1 MDTFERLLDSL
12 TLEYSWKQELEN
24 VSFGFEESL
33 LTLLQ
38 LFLVDLNLG
47 SCFYLLLF
55 RDFSIR
61 DAEVRLVVIRILPKF
76 TETSV
81 VFLFNLSIFPVI
93 CDYAMY
99 HVGRQGFQ
107 LRFKSIIGMLL
118 K

>member
-1 MDTFERLLDSL
+1 MG
-12 TLEYSWKQELEN
+12 
-24 VSFGFEESL
+24 FGFEESF

-47 SCFYLLLF
+47 SCLYLLLF

-61 DAEVRLVVIRILPKF
+61 DAEVRLIVIGILPKF
-76 TETSV
+76 TKTSM

-93 CDYAMY
+93 CDYALDR
-99 HVGRQGFQ
+99 VGRQGFQ
-107 LRFKSIIGMLL
+107 LRFKSIVGMLL